1 MKNPKRN
8 NQLMIAIGVLSVLVL
23 INIVV
28 SFRDSGIKDVT
39 GSVVQETADSGN
51 ENYNDLVTEISR
63 LRSDNE
69 RLIVEKSALSKEI
82 DELEAEIKAFEEEKE
97 VKKETCPLTCGVDE
111 LCSPVNKID
120 GSVEWQCVDDPA
132 KFV

>member
-8 NQLMIAIGVLSVLVL
+8 DKLIIVIGVLSVLVL

-28 SFRDSGIKDVT
+28 SFRDSGIKSVT
-39 GSVVQETADSGN
+39 GSVVQEAADSGN
-51 ENYNDLVTEISR
+51 ENSNDLINDVSR

-69 RLIVEKSALSKEI
+69 RLIVEKDALSKKVV
-82 DELEAEIKAFEEEKE
+82 ELEAKIKAFEEENE
-97 VKKETCPLTCGVDE
+97 VKKETCPLNCGVDE
-111 LCSPVNKID
+111 LCSPVNKLD
-120 GSVEWQCVDDPA
+120 GRVEWQCVDDPA

>member
-8 NQLMIAIGVLSVLVL
+8 DKLIIVIGVLSVLVL

-63 LRSDNE
+63 LRSENE
-69 RLIVEKSALSKEI
+69 RLIVEKNALSEKI
-82 DELEAEIKAFEEEKE
+82 KDLEAEIKAFEQEKE
-97 VKKETCPLTCGVDE
+97 AEEETCPLTCGVDE

>member
-8 NQLMIAIGVLSVLVL
+8 NKLMIAIGVLSVLVL

-69 RLIVEKSALSKEI
+69 RLIVEKSALSLSLLS
-82 DELEAEIKAFEEEKE
+82 LEAEIKAFEEEKE

>member
-8 NQLMIAIGVLSVLVL
+8 NKLMIAIGVLSVLVL